1 MEKENKK
8 LKWMKM
14 SSITKK
20 KTKTELIKLFLYLFI
35 FLSPINQNIPA
46 II

>member
-1 MEKENKK
+1 MNEDVLNYKK
-8 LKWMKM
+8 R
-14 SSITKK
+14 
-20 KTKTELIKLFLYLFI
+20 TKTELIKLFLSLFI